1 MQKSYTKRF
10 ESFEKL
16 LSNLVKAN
24 DEDKTNIF
32 VLSGII
38 MIFNLTFDLAW
49 KLIKDVLKE
58 DYGVL
63 DFPAGSPRETL
74 KRANS
79 VNLISDELW
88 LDMLDDRNDLTHDYD
103 FDLATEK
110 CNTIINVYLPLLNDL
125 KNKMAEKAE

>member
-10 ESFEKL
+10 ESFEKS
-16 LSNLVKAN
+16 LSNLEKARS
-24 DEDKTNIF
+24 EDKNNIF

-58 DYGVL
+58 DHGVL

-74 KRANS
+74 KKARS

-103 FDLATEK
+103 FNLATEK
-110 CNTIINVYLPLLNDL
+110 CNTIINGYLPLLSDL
-125 KNKMAEKAE
+125 RNKIKEKL